1 MTRMFEFPLRDD
13 GEPARDARLGAI
25 LRESVGE
32 PPMADVDWSAL
43 AERVSAAVRSQQKPM
58 PWWGHVE
65 RWRLRA
71 LPLALAAGL
80 MGALALWN
88 ARVGARET
96 AVPFYAGDA
105 ITEVVAGTP
114 SADVAGYYAGFVTYA
129 VDIAAGVPE

>member
-1 MTRMFEFPLRDD
+1 MTRMFEFPARED
-13 GEPARDARLGAI
+13 GEPSRDPRLGAL
-25 LRESVGE
+25 LRDSVGE
-32 PPMADVDWSAL
+32 APMADVDWSAL
-43 AERVSAAVRSQQKPM
+43 AERVSAAVRSQPQLI

-65 RWRLRA
+65 RWQLRA

-88 ARVGARET
+88 ARAGARET

-129 VDIAAGVPE
+129 VDPAAGVPE